1 MWYAVP
7 SLDISSEVPRCS
19 MPIPALYP
27 GFLIAPTAS
36 KIKLAVK
43 ARTDIPNPTW
53 TPVRQ
58 SKPLLQRS
66 QALLGCFSFDQ
77 VPVDSFVSFLEGDL
91 WLSSIRL
98 EVEIILLLDL
108 NYLVLLE
115 KSKRYEQYFI
125 EIVESLTLVVASS
138 ASISKESG
146 SLVSSIISGV
156 RILRS
161 TLGWAIHFN
170 LSFHLLMTLVGSNIN
185 NTSID
190 YAVKV
195 ERLNAEGSGNMS

>member
-1 MWYAVP
+1 
-7 SLDISSEVPRCS
+7 
-19 MPIPALYP
+19 
-27 GFLIAPTAS
+27 
-36 KIKLAVK
+36 
-43 ARTDIPNPTW
+43 
-53 TPVRQ
+53 
-58 SKPLLQRS
+58 
-66 QALLGCFSFDQ
+66 
-77 VPVDSFVSFLEGDL
+77 LEGDL

-161 TLGWAIHFN
+161 TLG
-170 LSFHLLMTLVGSNIN
+170 
-185 NTSID
+185 
-190 YAVKV
+190 
-195 ERLNAEGSGNMS
+195 